1 MDENNS
7 EGGTAH
13 YVAPDQLRPGLFIYI
28 DLPWFRHPFTLNSF
42 KIKGEEQIR
51 ELRALKQQRF
61 RYDPDRSDTQVTG
74 TSAPVPDL
82 PAATAQS
89 GGAKNLE
96 EAGSGDP
103 VVAEKAARMQQVTE
117 FRERVDHVEKTFVKA
132 ASVMRNLNRNL
143 LASPRETLE
152 EMHSLVGQ
160 MVSAFLDHPEVALHV
175 MGEKCGGEDVYYHS
189 LNTSILSMMLAKALG
204 FSGDEGQLLG
214 VGALMHD
221 IGLSEVP
228 DRVLKKRPDEYTK
241 PEREL
246 RAMHVEY
253 GIKLG
258 KQIGLPKEVLAVIAQ
273 HHEMADGSGFP
284 LGLKL
289 DKISPLARVVSLVN
303 FYDNLC
309 NPVDVN
315 QAMTPHEALS
325 FMFAQ
330 RRTKFDPQMLQ
341 LMIRCLGVY
350 PPGSIV
356 KLSNEAIAMVVSV
369 NTLKPL
375 RPWVMLYDP
384 SVPKEEAIVLDLEKE
399 ADIQIGKAIRPALL
413 PTPIAA
419 YLNPRKRVTYFFD
432 GKATPRGNG
441 G

>member
-1 MDENNS
+1 MVERNN
-7 EGGTAH
+7 EGGVVH

-42 KIKGEEQIR
+42 KIKGEDQIR
-51 ELRALKQQRF
+51 ELRALKQARF
-61 RYDPDRSDTQVTG
+61 RYDPDRSDAQVTG
-74 TSAPVPDL
+74 AAPLPADL
-82 PAATAQS
+82 PVAAAES
-89 GGAKNLE
+89 GEPGD
-96 EAGSGDP
+96 GDP
-103 VVAEKAARMQQVTE
+103 VVAEKAARMEQVTV
-117 FRERVDHVEKTFVKA
+117 FRERVDQVEKTFVKA

-143 LASPRETLE
+143 LSSPRETLE

-204 FSGDEGQLLG
+204 FSGEQGQLLG

-221 IGLSEVP
+221 IGLTEVP

-253 GIKLG
+253 GVKLG

-273 HHEMADGSGFP
+273 HHEMADGSGYP

-289 DKISPLARVVSLVN
+289 DKMSPLARVVSLVN

-309 NPVDVN
+309 NPVDIN

-330 RRTKFDPQMLQ
+330 RRAKFDPKVLQ

-369 NTLKPL
+369 NTQKPL

-384 SVPKEEAIVLDLEKE
+384 SVPKEEAIILDLEKE
-399 ADIQIGKAIRPALL
+399 TDIQIGKAIRPALL
-413 PTPIAA
+413 PTPVVA
-419 YLNPRKRVTYFFD
+419 YLNPRKRITYFFD
-432 GKATPRGNG
+432 GKATPSRNG